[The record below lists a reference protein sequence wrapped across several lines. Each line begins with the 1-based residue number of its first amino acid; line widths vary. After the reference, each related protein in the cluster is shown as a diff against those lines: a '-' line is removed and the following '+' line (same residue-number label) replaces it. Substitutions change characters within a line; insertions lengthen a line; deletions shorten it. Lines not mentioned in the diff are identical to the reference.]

1 MLPLDSVTGAKE
13 VFVRAAEAGER
24 VRLFQSLIKLG
35 VGVPAVEDHFK
46 KHANACRVTNKDRK
60 AKLINLSMRD
70 KLEDAITYNCQM
82 RTKKRKVERRIIR
95 KLGEGVGGEVVGE
108 LDKVAE
114 ALRQILFDKNV
125 KKEKHL
131 REKFL
136 PKMKSTSENLER
148 YKDAKIFTEDD
159 SNLKS
164 SYNPEKPLVYGNVV
178 LDEDEKAAIS
188 MDPKFAVFE
197 DLKVED
203 FETNTE
209 ICMVK
214 LKYLAMDKSDEE
226 A

>member
-1 MLPLDSVTGAKE
+1 MLPLDSVTGARE

-46 KHANACRVTNKDRK
+46 KHAKACRVTSNVRKD
-60 AKLINLSMRD
+60 KLINLSMKD
-70 KLEDAITYNCQM
+70 KLDDAVTYNCQM

-114 ALRQILFDKNV
+114 AARQILFDKNI

-131 REKFL
+131 KEKFL
-136 PKMKSTSENLER
+136 PNMKSSLRPENQNLER
-148 YKDAKIFTEDD
+148 YKDAKIFTEDE

-164 SYNPEKPLVYGNVV
+164 KGRTLKKGLFCFYAG
-178 LDEDEKAAIS
+178 
-188 MDPKFAVFE
+188 VF
-197 DLKVED
+197 
-203 FETNTE
+203 
-209 ICMVK
+209 
-214 LKYLAMDKSDEE
+214 
-226 A
+226 